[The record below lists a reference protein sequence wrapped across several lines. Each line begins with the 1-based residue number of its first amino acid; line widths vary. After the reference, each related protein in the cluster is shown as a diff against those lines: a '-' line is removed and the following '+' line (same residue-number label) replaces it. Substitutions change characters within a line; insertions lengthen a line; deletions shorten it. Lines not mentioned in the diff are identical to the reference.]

1 MNLFIIERY
10 IQKIRKEDIYN
21 YAYNQGINLNS
32 NDLNTIYNYLKNHYK
47 TFLYNKES
55 RLDLLTKLKNIVSPN
70 IATKLDE
77 LYYQYNDKI

>member
-21 YAYNQGINLNS
+21 YAYNQGINVNS
-32 NDLNTIYNYLKNHYK
+32 CDLNTIYNYLKTYYK
-47 TFLYNKES
+47 TFLYNKEI
-55 RLDLLTKLKNIVSPN
+55 RPKLLTELKSKVAPDIAYKLE
-70 IATKLDE
+70 E